1 MLRGFCVGAVA
12 GFLFGSS
19 KPGKELRAHVD
30 ELFTEFLKT
39 GSDDED
45 GEEPLEGSRTDNNNG
60 RKLSKVDG
68 GRREVAQHNADR
80 VDKPKAAKKMKSEKQ
95 EPEQANREDN
105 KAVPPAAT
113 KSGDNRLHLDQAV
126 ELAEKLN
133 AKPTAP
139 VDEETAP
146 Q

>member
-1 MLRGFCVGAVA
+1 
-12 GFLFGSS
+12 
-19 KPGKELRAHVD
+19 
-30 ELFTEFLKT
+30 LKT
-39 GSDDED
+39 DSDDED
-45 GEEPLEGSRTDNNNG
+45 SEDALEGKRAANNG

-68 GRREVAQHNADR
+68 GRREVAQHNAESM
-80 VDKPKAAKKMKSEKQ
+80 DKPKAAKKAKSEKQ
-95 EPEQANREDN
+95 EPVQDREDD
-105 KAVPPAAT
+105 KAAPTVAT
-113 KSGDNRLHLDQAV
+113 KSGDNSLHLDQAV